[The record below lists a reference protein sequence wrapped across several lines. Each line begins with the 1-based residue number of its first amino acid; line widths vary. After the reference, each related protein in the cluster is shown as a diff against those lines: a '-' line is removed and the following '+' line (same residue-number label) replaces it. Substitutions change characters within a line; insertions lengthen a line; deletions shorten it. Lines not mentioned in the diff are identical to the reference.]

1 MARKACFTN
10 AHCCTSDCPN
20 IQRDEIDEQCGFG
33 IADDIGIHQ
42 KKCSSC
48 MYNTGTCGNCLF
60 LNSQECPERSVN
72 K

>member
-1 MARKACFTN
+1 MARKACFVN
-10 AHCCTSDCPN
+10 SHCCTSDCPN
-20 IQRDEIDEQCGFG
+20 IQRDEIDELYGFG

-42 KKCSSC
+42 QKCSSC

-60 LNSQECPERSVN
+60 LNSQECPERSA